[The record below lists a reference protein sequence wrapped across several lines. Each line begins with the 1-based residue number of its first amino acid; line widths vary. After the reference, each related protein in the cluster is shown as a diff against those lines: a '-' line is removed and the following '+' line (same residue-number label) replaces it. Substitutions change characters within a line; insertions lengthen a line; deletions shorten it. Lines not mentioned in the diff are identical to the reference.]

1 MKKRA
6 SNVERN
12 CSKRRGNGKSDV
24 LWSLVRGS
32 FHYRNIFTIFASL
45 NLSDFH
51 RCRRSR
57 KKDTEIFLPV
67 SKPKQIFDS
76 QTGSEIFYLLLSY
89 YVLSRTTWL
98 NTIIITD
105 AVIYGFFKII
115 LMINYKKKR
124 NIKFVKDVTIYLL
137 NSNIRKYK

>member
-89 YVLSRTTWL
+89 VLSRTTWL
-98 NTIIITD
+98 NTIIIS